1 MYFAD
6 SHMHSIVSRD
16 SESPR
21 ADMARGAVA
30 HGVSEICFTDHF
42 DILDIDGSYNPN
54 YDWAPAREQQQLALA
69 ACGATVLATMIARRR
84 GWVEMLMAGLTAAFV
99 LLAFAANQNEPFA
112 GMQSYSLLYGPDG
125 VDHPIRWVMLAA
137 TIVALGMMA
146 LTPYLSIG
154 HRPLAAVAVFIFALG
169 FATRLVMGFS
179 PTVVE
184 SGERTLL
191 PFYGAM
197 MLAALLCLRDVKAEG
212 GRRKS
217 IAAAFILCA
226 ILAGANVLSSFALAA

>member
-69 ACGATVLATMIARRR
+69 ACGFLLWTLARWTKGGMTLRAYVHAQTVRRLPAEALIAAGMSAFGAVGQGIALLLENSVNWAKIGHFSALAVA
-84 GWVEMLMAGLTAAFV
+84 AGLFIRTHV
-99 LLAFAANQNEPFA
+99 LMKRTVYDFI
-112 GMQSYSLLYGPDG
+112 D
-125 VDHPIRWVMLAA
+125 A
-137 TIVALGMMA
+137 T
-146 LTPYLSIG
+146 
-154 HRPLAAVAVFIFALG
+154 
-169 FATRLVMGFS
+169 
-179 PTVVE
+179 
-184 SGERTLL
+184 
-191 PFYGAM
+191 
-197 MLAALLCLRDVKAEG
+197 K
-212 GRRKS
+212 
-217 IAAAFILCA
+217 
-226 ILAGANVLSSFALAA
+226 